1 MILMNVSALETP
13 AVLIDLDIMLSNIAQ
28 MQRHCDALGKAFR
41 PHIKTHKI
49 PEIAHMQ
56 LEAGAVGI
64 ACQKVSEAEVFADA
78 GVEDIQIPYNI
89 VGERKL
95 DRLMGVNRVCRL
107 TVSADDPAVID
118 GLEAAARRHNA
129 RLRVMVDLGTDIQR
143 TGAPPERVVE
153 LARRI
158 RDSQRLDFAGLLV
171 YPSTVSNRPRIQAAL
186 TMLHD
191 AGFAVDSVSGGGIGG
206 AAQAADVPEVTELR
220 VGTYIFND
228 VNTLNAGLCGIEDC
242 AMRVRMTVVSR
253 PDADR
258 VILDGGS
265 KTIAADR
272 TDDGHGLIVEYPE
285 ARIYKLSEEHAHCD
299 FSACS
304 ARPSIGDIVHVIP
317 VHTCVVTN
325 LHDRIYGV
333 RGDYVEEIWEVAA
346 RGMVY

>member
-118 GLEAAARRHNA
+118 GLDAAARRHDA

-143 TGAPPERVVE
+143 TGAPAERVVE

-186 TMLHD
+186 TILHD

-272 TDDGHGLIVEYPE
+272 TDNGHGLIVEYPE
-285 ARIYKLSEEHAHCD
+285 AQIYRLSEEHAHCD
-299 FSACS
+299 FSACG

>member
-1 MILMNVSALETP
+1 MILMPVSALETP
-13 AVLIDLDIMLSNIAQ
+13 AVLIDLDIMMRNIAQ
-28 MQRHCDALGKAFR
+28 MQQRCDALGKAFR

-64 ACQKVSEAEVFADA
+64 ACQKISEAEVFADA
-78 GVEDIQIPYNI
+78 GIEDIQIPYNI

-95 DRLMGVNRVCRL
+95 DRLMGINRVCRL
-107 TVSADDPAVID
+107 TVSADDEAVID
-118 GLEAAARRHNA
+118 GLAAAAERHNA

-143 TGAPPERVVE
+143 TGAPPERALD
-153 LARRI
+153 LAKRI
-158 RDSQRLDFAGLLV
+158 RSSERLDFAGLLV
-171 YPSTVSNRPRIQAAL
+171 YPSTISNRPRIQAAL
-186 TMLHD
+186 ALLHG
-191 AGFAVDSVSGGGIGG
+191 AGFTVETVSGGGIGG
-206 AAQAADVPEVTELR
+206 AAEAEHVPEVTELR

-228 VNTLNAGLCGIEDC
+228 VNTLDAGLCRIENC

-272 TDDGHGLIVEYPE
+272 ARDGHGLIVEYPE

-299 FSACS
+299 FSAC
-304 ARPSIGDIVHVIP
+304 ARRPSIGESVHVIP
-317 VHTCVVTN
+317 AHTCVVTN

-333 RGDYVEEIWEVAA
+333 RGDHVEEIWEVAA
-346 RGMVY
+346 RGMVC